1 MEQRHG
7 NGNGD
12 NSGNNVNGVNNIA
25 IGAGAVASRPNQVV
39 LGTKN
44 ETYKTPGITS
54 SKSRS
59 RQSGALEI
67 VTSDANGNLATDGGA
82 NFAQIDQNTAGIKEN
97 RQARNKNR
105 SSVALAMAMDNPDLA
120 GNEQFGLTGHYAI
133 FDGASG
139 LGFTALGV
147 VGENFITGG
156 DRFAVSCGF
165 DVGFK
170 DAGDDGWGGRIGGQW
185 TWRNIN

>member
-82 NFAQIDQNTAGIKEN
+82 TFAQIDQNTAGIKATTVTCLPSIG
-97 RQARNKNR
+97 RATPQH
-105 SSVALAMAMDNPDLA
+105 L
-120 GNEQFGLTGHYAI
+120 GH
-133 FDGASG
+133 
-139 LGFTALGV
+139 T
-147 VGENFITGG
+147 
-156 DRFAVSCGF
+156 
-165 DVGFK
+165 
-170 DAGDDGWGGRIGGQW
+170 
-185 TWRNIN
+185 